1 MTAPSET
8 PPPAHLRPLRVEIPT
23 TWTPEQAFAVY
34 ELISELRDAIWLLYG
49 FQVMDER
56 RDQRAD
62 PRPGTI
68 SDSSDEA
75 QF

>member
-1 MTAPSET
+1 
-8 PPPAHLRPLRVEIPT
+8 
-23 TWTPEQAFAVY
+23 
-34 ELISELRDAIWLLYG
+34 
-49 FQVMDER
+49 MDER